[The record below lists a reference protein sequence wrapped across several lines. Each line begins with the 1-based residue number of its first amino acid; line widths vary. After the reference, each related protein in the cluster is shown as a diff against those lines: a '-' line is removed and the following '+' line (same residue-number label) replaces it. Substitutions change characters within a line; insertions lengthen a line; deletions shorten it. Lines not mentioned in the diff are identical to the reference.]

1 MKLAVMIR
9 GHVRDSFQDDQ
20 LDKFLLLL
28 GKEFDVSIH
37 IHTWNIS
44 EARKGS
50 SWRHLEFQNLFLVNR
65 YIYTSY
71 FNASN
76 QKKIKHLYIDD
87 DSKIN
92 LNGNLEG
99 LICKT
104 QCPLIG
110 WKRMFW
116 GQNMIIKKIH
126 DSGKR
131 YDAVLSIRPDLF
143 SRFDVST
150 SDIIKMISEFKNK
163 KISFLNDRISNHCI
177 EVDNCFVGKVDFVYE
192 LIKSMH
198 EDLDSLVDRYPDI
211 FYQEALVYH
220 RSFELLNEKN

>member
-1 MKLAVMIR
+1 MIR

-20 LDKFLLLL
+20 LDQFLLLL

-37 IHTWNIS
+37 IHTWNVS

-50 SWRHLEFQNLFLVNR
+50 SWRHLDFQNLFLVDR
-65 YIYTSY
+65 YKYTSY
-71 FNASN
+71 FSLLN

-92 LNGNLEG
+92 LNGNLNG
-99 LICKT
+99 IICKT
-104 QCPLIG
+104 KCPVIG

-116 GQNMIIKKIH
+116 GQNMIIKKIY
-126 DSGKR
+126 DSKKR

-143 SRFDVST
+143 TRFNVST
-150 SDIIKMISEFKNK
+150 KDIVKMIFDFKSK
-163 KISFLNDRISNHCI
+163 QISFLNDRISDNCV
-177 EVDNCFVGKVDFVYE
+177 EVDNCFIGKVHFVYE

-198 EDLDSLVDRYPDI
+198 EDLDSLLDRYPNT
-211 FYQEALVYH
+211 FYQESLVYH
-220 RSFELLNEKN
+220 KSFELLNEKN

>member
-1 MKLAVMIR
+1 MIR

-20 LDKFLLLL
+20 LDQFLLLL

-37 IHTWNIS
+37 IHTWNVS

-50 SWRHLEFQNLFLVNR
+50 SWRHLDFQNLFLVDR
-65 YIYTSY
+65 YKYTSY
-71 FNASN
+71 FSLLN

-92 LNGNLEG
+92 LNGNLNG
-99 LICKT
+99 IICKT
-104 QCPLIG
+104 KCPVIG

-116 GQNMIIKKIH
+116 GQNMIIKKIY
-126 DSGKR
+126 DSKKR

-143 SRFDVST
+143 TRFNVST
-150 SDIIKMISEFKNK
+150 KDIVKMIFDFKSK
-163 KISFLNDRISNHCI
+163 QISFLNDRISDNCV
-177 EVDNCFVGKVDFVYE
+177 EVDNCFIGKVDFVYE

-198 EDLDSLVDRYPDI
+198 EDLDSLLDRYPNT
-211 FYQEALVYH
+211 FYQESLVYH
-220 RSFELLNEKN
+220 KSFELLNEKN